1 MPPRVDCD
9 MGPIR
14 PLPPIPELVG
24 MDKWAIEVMGIYE
37 DIGTAASA
45 SAACMAK
52 LRKDGVIQ

>member
-1 MPPRVDCD
+1 

-45 SAACMAK
+45 SAACLAK
-52 LRKDGVIQ
+52 LRKDGVIR